1 MYNRVEI
8 RNQSIKA
15 RKAEKQMKRFMTT
28 IILTIVC
35 MICFIKVVEFGE
47 EIKESLIIEKTT
59 ERTNIQLVPVEY
71 KVQAGDTLSEIAE
84 EYYRNSGYY
93 TSVNDFMNEI
103 MRVNDIYSANDIQI
117 GQILTLPCA

>member
-1 MYNRVEI
+1 MYNTVAI
-8 RNQSIKA
+8 RNRNMKA
-15 RKAEKQMKRFMTT
+15 RKTEKQMKRFMTT

-35 MICFIKVVEFGE
+35 MIALIKVVEFGE
-47 EIKESLIIEKTT
+47 EIKESLIIEETT

-93 TSVNDFMNEI
+93 NSVNDFMNEI

-117 GQILTLPCA
+117 GDILTLPCA